1 MAVFSAENLRQ
12 EYKSKGIFH
21 TNKALASKVKDRLL
35 EYTNL
40 PVTEIVDFCIGG
52 AGLLVPFGENV
63 EWYGCDTEAE
73 FVEYCNKIY
82 RGDFR
87 VASAFDKPFGD
98 KKFNHIVGNF
108 PFSLKC
114 DKTEAKRLAGEFGYP
129 YELST
134 TLDDAFIL
142 ANLHYLAE
150 NGTCILISS
159 CGVCY
164 RGKKEA
170 QFRKWLLENNYIE
183 AVEHIDGYKNFDDTK
198 IPTTLFVIKKNRVSD
213 TIKFIW
219 GDKSKDIRVSDLL
232 KDEDYR
238 IAVTNELADKEPT
251 ISPEQALAEHTQNV
265 RDLVDLELQNVRR
278 ALQMHQLT
286 QALHTP
292 NDDPILC
299 NTAQIYIDGLKQ
311 IIAEYEGKLL
321 S

>member
-1 MAVFSAENLRQ
+1 MAVFSASQLRQ

-52 AGLLVPFGENV
+52 AGLLEPFGENV
-63 EWYGCDTEAE
+63 QWYGCDTEAE
-73 FVEYCNKIY
+73 FIEYCNKNY
-82 RGDFR
+82 KGDFR
-87 VASAFDKPFGD
+87 VSSAFDKPFGD

-114 DKTEAKRLAGEFGYP
+114 DKTEAKRLASEFGYP

-134 TLDDAFIL
+134 TLDNAFIL
-142 ANLHYLAE
+142 ANLHYLAH

-183 AVEHIDGYKNFDDTK
+183 AIEHIDGDKNFDDTK
-198 IPTTLFVIKKNRVSD
+198 IPTTLFVLKKNRDKD
-213 TIKFIW
+213 TLKFIW

-238 IAVTNELADKEPT
+238 ISVTNEFVPGEPI
-251 ISPEQALAEHTQNV
+251 ISPEQALIEHTQDV
-265 RDLVDLELQNVRR
+265 RDLVELELQNIRR

-299 NTAQIYIDGLKQ
+299 NTAQIYINGLKQ
-311 IIAEYEGKLL
+311 IIAEYEGKLFY
-321 S
+321 